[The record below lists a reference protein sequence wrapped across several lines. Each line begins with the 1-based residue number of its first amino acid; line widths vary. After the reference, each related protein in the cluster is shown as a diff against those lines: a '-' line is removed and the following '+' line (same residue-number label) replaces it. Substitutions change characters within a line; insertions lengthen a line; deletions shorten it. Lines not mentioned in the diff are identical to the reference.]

1 MPDGPSRVP
10 IDRPHRPAST
20 AVHPAS
26 CLCCIGGP
34 DLSFERAVFAVLALE
49 LGFDY
54 DAAGRFIRLCRAS
67 PRMVLSKSK
76 VKVAAKS
83 RGKAAPVLSVE
94 EVQRAQDAVLAC
106 YAETLALEEKQR
118 LGNERE

>member
-1 MPDGPSRVP
+1 M
-10 IDRPHRPAST
+10 
-20 AVHPAS
+20 
-26 CLCCIGGP
+26 CCIGGP

-54 DAAGRFIRLCRAS
+54 EAAGRFIRLCRAS

-76 VKVAAKS
+76 CKVAAKS
-83 RGKAAPVLSVE
+83 RGKTAPALSAE

-118 LGNERE
+118 LGSERT